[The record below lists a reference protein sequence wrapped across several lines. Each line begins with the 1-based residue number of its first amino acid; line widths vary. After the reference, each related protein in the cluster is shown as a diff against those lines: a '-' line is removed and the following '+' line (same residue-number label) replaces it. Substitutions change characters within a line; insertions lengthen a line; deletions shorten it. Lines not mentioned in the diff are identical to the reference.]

1 MLLPIPL
8 LPMAP
13 LVADVALLLVLPLE
27 PDEPLLVE
35 VFVLLLLLLPEVVVD
50 PEVVVS
56 LDEVDVFE
64 SCLEGEDIDD
74 VRDL

>member
-13 LVADVALLLVLPLE
+13 LVADVALLLVLLLE

-35 VFVLLLLLLPEVVVD
+35 VFVLLLLLPEVVVD